1 MTRFFCPWN
10 QGDHLLL
17 LLLAAAADCTPSQIH
32 IDTTIIGLPR
42 TPTSGQASG
51 APPPRSGSSSSSSY
65 SRMEW
70 VPLPPPINPLA
81 AVRRTTASVLQNANH
96 VSLNGEAV
104 EQLAKMWAVDGGAGG
119 ASVGWNETGWHYSE
133 DAASGGSMTCQYVF
147 VLGELISILCCS
159 LVCLVSAA
167 AAASAASYYQ

>member
-1 MTRFFCPWN
+1 
-10 QGDHLLL
+10 
-17 LLLAAAADCTPSQIH
+17 
-32 IDTTIIGLPR
+32 
-42 TPTSGQASG
+42 
-51 APPPRSGSSSSSSY
+51 
-65 SRMEW
+65 MEW

-96 VSLNGEAV
+96 VFLNGEAV

-147 VLGELISILCCS
+147 VLGELI
-159 LVCLVSAA
+159 
-167 AAASAASYYQ
+167 

>member
-1 MTRFFCPWN
+1 
-10 QGDHLLL
+10 
-17 LLLAAAADCTPSQIH
+17 
-32 IDTTIIGLPR
+32 
-42 TPTSGQASG
+42 
-51 APPPRSGSSSSSSY
+51 
-65 SRMEW
+65 MEW

-147 VLGELISILCCS
+147 VLGELVYTRYTAVV
-159 LVCLVSAA
+159 VCLFCCIS
-167 AAASAASYYQ
+167 SIRSSGY

>member
-1 MTRFFCPWN
+1 MVRHHTSTNQAKNNFDTFFPGTRETS
-10 QGDHLLL
+10 
-17 LLLAAAADCTPSQIH
+17 AAAAAAAHQCRQHPISDSDRHNNIRPPSH
-32 IDTTIIGLPR
+32 
-42 TPTSGQASG
+42 TPTSDQASG
-51 APPPRSGSSSSSSY
+51 ATAATSGRSSSSSSY
-65 SRMEW
+65 TRMDW

-147 VLGELISILCCS
+147 VLGESI
-159 LVCLVSAA
+159 
-167 AAASAASYYQ
+167 YM